1 MRKEFESLHQFLR
14 EEEAARLL
22 ALREKQE
29 EKKREAEGRVDRMNQ
44 VITSLEEKI
53 QLIEEALDAGGDG
66 VEFLEVTINQMLHN
80 WTMNGSMCLYLNSHD
95 ANSFFTALPGQDEE
109 VCDIPGYFSTH
120 KHTYMQM

>member
-1 MRKEFESLHQFLR
+1 MKKEFESLHQFLR

-29 EKKREAEGRVDRMNQ
+29 EKEREAEDRIDGMNQ

-53 QLIEEALDAGGDG
+53 RLIEEELDAGGDG

-80 WTMNGSMCLYLNSHD
+80 
-95 ANSFFTALPGQDEE
+95 
-109 VCDIPGYFSTH
+109 
-120 KHTYMQM
+120 